1 VVCSF
6 EFLTPSTLKG
16 HNFFNSIPFLMI
28 FSALDVPIGRVQVC
42 LNTKKNGALSLDLAY
57 LECLSVIVTIQFAT
71 IEELKYLTHMFC
83 L

>member
-1 VVCSF
+1 
-6 EFLTPSTLKG
+6 
-16 HNFFNSIPFLMI
+16 MI